1 MNKFE
6 EAIQIAKGV
15 TNFLR
20 MKANIA
26 NNDIEE
32 LHKRR
37 YAVCKV
43 CEFRNPDNDKCNSWM
58 SFAIKNALLKLPAQK
73 SFESGYFIKAALL
86 ILKPALLILKCS
98 LTLIPVGCQ
107 APNNSKKPLH
117 VRLVTGEPVSN
128 DLPIIVSYINPP
140 PKTEDFKVLYK

>member
-43 CEFRNPDNDKCNSWM
+43 CEFRNQIMIKIHADVLCN
-58 SFAIKNALLKLPAQK
+58 
-73 SFESGYFIKAALL
+73 
-86 ILKPALLILKCS
+86 
-98 LTLIPVGCQ
+98 
-107 APNNSKKPLH
+107 
-117 VRLVTGEPVSN
+117 
-128 DLPIIVSYINPP
+128 
-140 PKTEDFKVLYK
+140 

>member
-6 EAIQIAKGV
+6 EAIQMPKEL
-15 TNFLR
+15 FLR

-43 CEFRNPDNDKCNSWM
+43 R
-58 SFAIKNALLKLPAQK
+58 
-73 SFESGYFIKAALL
+73 
-86 ILKPALLILKCS
+86 
-98 LTLIPVGCQ
+98 V
-107 APNNSKKPLH
+107 
-117 VRLVTGEPVSN
+117 
-128 DLPIIVSYINPP
+128 
-140 PKTEDFKVLYK
+140 